1 MDLPFLRPITQ
12 LEQREIMNIVRDA
25 ENDAKKKGL
34 SKPMFVL
41 KMDYA
46 SFDSHFGAHNRTIN
60 FPYKVELE
68 QREMVR
74 PARDT
79 IEVA

>member
-1 MDLPFLRPITQ
+1 MPYPRPVTQ
-12 LEQREIMNIVRDA
+12 LEQREIMKIVRDA
-25 ENDAKKKGL
+25 EKDAKTKGV

-46 SFDSHFGAHNRTIN
+46 SFDSHFGEHNRTIN
-60 FPYKVELE
+60 FPYKVDPE

-74 PARDT
+74 FVRHHSGC
-79 IEVA
+79 

>member
-1 MDLPFLRPITQ
+1 MD
-12 LEQREIMNIVRDA
+12 IVRDA

-60 FPYKVELE
+60 FPYKVDPE

-74 PARDT
+74 LARHHRGC
-79 IEVA
+79 

>member
-1 MDLPFLRPITQ
+1 MH
-12 LEQREIMNIVRDA
+12 IVRDA

-60 FPYKVELE
+60 FPYKVDPE

-74 PARDT
+74 PARHYYSNC
-79 IEVA
+79 